1 MNTDTTEGNVTE
13 KQPLEGMRVIDLSR
27 MIAGGYATMLMADFG
42 ADVIK
47 VEHPEIPDD
56 ARTWLPKDDDG
67 TSLYFKSLNRNKRA
81 ITLDLGTERGQN
93 LLKELVADADVL
105 VENFTPGTMEKWGL
119 GYDAL
124 KAVNEEIIMVR
135 VSGYG
140 QTGPKSEWPG
150 YGTIA
155 EGFTGWAH
163 QNRFPDTKPLLPP
176 ISLADIVTALFTTQ
190 STMMAIYEREVGEN
204 ASRQG
209 QVIDLSLYESLFRLF
224 IGRTEAYDTTGWVPE
239 PTGNKHHSDSPR
251 GVYETADGYLT
262 ISAGSPRTF
271 RGVMEA
277 IGRPELVDD
286 ERFATVDDRVEN
298 SDEMDG
304 IVESWT
310 RTVTT
315 EEAVHRITECG
326 GVAGPVYDIADIFE
340 SEQYWARDSIQRVED
355 PDVGEVATTG
365 PVPKFSRTPGTIDHL
380 APDHG
385 EHNEDVFLEELGLSH
400 QQYQEYKENG
410 PIGSEDE

>member
-1 MNTDTTEGNVTE
+1 MNTNTTGEGVTD
-13 KQPLEGMRVIDLSR
+13 KQPLEGMKVIDLSR

-47 VEHPEIPDD
+47 VEHPEMPDD

-81 ITLDLGTERGQN
+81 ITLDLGTEKGQD
-93 LLKELVADADVL
+93 LLKELVEDAGVL

-119 GYDAL
+119 GYDEL
-124 KAVNEEIIMVR
+124 RTVNEALIMVR

-140 QTGPKSEWPG
+140 QTGPMSEWPG

-155 EGFTGWAH
+155 EGLTGWAH

-176 ISLADIVTALFTTQ
+176 ISLADIVTALFATQ
-190 STMMAIYEREVGEN
+190 STMMAIYEREGGEN
-204 ASRQG
+204 ASGQG

-224 IGRTEAYDTTGWVPE
+224 IGRTEAYDSTGGVPE

-271 RGVMEA
+271 RGIMEA
-277 IGRPELVDD
+277 IGRPELVND
-286 ERFATVDDRVEN
+286 ERFTTVDGRVEN
-298 SDEMDG
+298 SDEMDA

-310 RTVTT
+310 QTVST
-315 EEAVHRITECG
+315 EEAVQRITECG
-326 GVAGPVYDIADIFE
+326 GVAGPVYDISDIFE
-340 SEQYWARDSIQRVED
+340 SEQYRTRDDIQWVED
-355 PDVGEVATTG
+355 PDIGETATTA
-365 PVPKFSRTPGTIDHL
+365 PLPKFSRTPGAIEHL
-380 APDHG
+380 APHHG
-385 EHNEDVFLEELGLSH
+385 EHNEEVFMNELGLSR
-400 QQYQEYKENG
+400 QRYQEYKANG
-410 PIGSEDE
+410 PIDIDGE